1 MGGDMGKTSHDLRQM
16 NKKRWT
22 IFGVALLLPIL
33 LVLLLFVAA
42 SQDAKMKK
50 QYDAQRE
57 SYAEKNYS
65 KTESK
70 QLIAS
75 DPEASTSSNKP

>member
-1 MGGDMGKTSHDLRQM
+1 MSQDQRQI
-16 NKKRWT
+16 NKKRWV

-50 QYDAQRE
+50 QYEEQRVA
-57 SYAEKNYS
+57 YAEKYQQ
-65 KTESK
+65 TESE

-75 DPEASTSSNKP
+75 DPEASTSPKKP

>member
-1 MGGDMGKTSHDLRQM
+1 MSPDQRQI
-16 NKKRWT
+16 NKKRWV
-22 IFGVALLLPIL
+22 IFGVALLIPIL

-50 QYDAQRE
+50 QYEAERA
-57 SYAEKNYS
+57 SYAENYK
-65 KTESK
+65 KTESE

-75 DPEASTSSNKP
+75 DPEASTSPKKP

>member
-1 MGGDMGKTSHDLRQM
+1 MTQNQRQI
-16 NKKRWT
+16 NKKRWI

-50 QYDAQRE
+50 QYEAERA
-57 SYAEKNYS
+57 SYAENYQ
-65 KTESK
+65 KTQSE

-75 DPEASTSSNKP
+75 DPEARTSSNVKP